1 MTKQATTE
9 LIPRLSLGEYVKCRE
24 FLRFCV
30 TLQLLIDAVASVRTD
45 ISVAELYDLLKD
57 NEILRRNQDLA
68 RLMLRNTIEHLV
80 NVDENLGEARH
91 VITRHGVPVYITVAG
106 VAELVTH
113 LSTLHAVAG
122 CQI

>member
-1 MTKQATTE
+1 MAE
-9 LIPRLSLGEYVKCRE
+9 LVPRLSIAEYAKCRE

-45 ISVAELYDLLKD
+45 ISIAELYDLLKD

-68 RLMLRNTIEHLV
+68 RLMLRNAIEHLV
-80 NVDENLGEARH
+80 NADENLGEVKH

-106 VAELVTH
+106 VAELVAH
-113 LSTLHAVAG
+113 LSTLHAVSG